1 MLMRTFNGMLES
13 SPLFMSVGFVR
24 HHSPFAISYI
34 WFTTTPGYWL
44 SDTASPAV
52 KSQMFNFTLFW
63 YGDWNARSDW
73 SVQTKYFHAFLS
85 PWKAEH
91 FWYLHSV
98 QSASFEVPNCVSFLF
113 FYYFPLFGQRNLFST
128 SFSPIMKELPN
139 YNYENFA
146 RRNFTFMKIYS
157 LNLIYIYIYI
167 YIYICAS
174 IWAPVLYGEGYLMYS
189 RSSGCAQ
196 HRRWRIFR
204 FQPRTNFRVDYRPN
218 TSTSQKLQ

>member
-13 SPLFMSVGFVR
+13 YPLFMSVGFVR

-157 LNLIYIYIYI
+157 LNLIYIYIYMCK
-167 YIYICAS
+167 YLGS
-174 IWAPVLYGEGYLMYS
+174 SPV
-189 RSSGCAQ
+189 
-196 HRRWRIFR
+196 RWRISDVFPFIR
-204 FQPRTNFRVDYRPN
+204 LCA
-218 TSTSQKLQ
+218 TSKMTYFPFSATHKFSGWLQTEHEYFAKIAITMLL